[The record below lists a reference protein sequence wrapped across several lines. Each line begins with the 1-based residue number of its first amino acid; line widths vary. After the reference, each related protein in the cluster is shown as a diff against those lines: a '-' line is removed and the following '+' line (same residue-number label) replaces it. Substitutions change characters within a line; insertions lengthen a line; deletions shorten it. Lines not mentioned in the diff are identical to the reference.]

1 MHFPGFDLSKNAR
14 RWIVPAFFLCF
25 FILGLSVFKDY
36 GVSWD
41 EVNQRKIAVLVA
53 DYIFENDDTLLNSP
67 HPKYHGPVIPVA
79 LFSLEKILGLED
91 TKAKILLWHFGNF
104 LIYFLGIIYFYF
116 LGVDRFKSWKP
127 ALLGSLFLILSPRIF
142 AHAFFNHKDIPF
154 LSLYIICIYSLIKLL
169 EKKTTARIC
178 LHALLCAILIDIR
191 ILGVTLPFLTLLF
204 LGIDFLL
211 EPGKKQNLTL
221 LLRNL
226 TLFCFSLGM
235 LVVLFWPSLWE
246 NPVNEIMNAY
256 NFMKKIE
263 WGGTVLYLGH
273 FVKSNNLPWH
283 YVPVWISIT
292 TPLLYLLF
300 FFPGLLFM
308 GSDFFRSPLEFYR
321 KRKTDLICFLWF
333 SLPIAAILIHKST
346 IFDDWR
352 HLYFIYPAMIMI
364 SMNGLICL
372 WKLLKRIKN
381 RRIFFILSCLIVTLV
396 VLSVTKTAFLMIR
409 DHPYQNVYF
418 NLLAGSDKRHR
429 FELDYWG
436 LSYKEALEYIL
447 ENDKRSVIEVQVANS
462 PGRHTKEILTKGER
476 ERLRFVKK
484 QGDYLITNHRWHPND
499 YPEQEWFSI
508 KVAGEKINT
517 VYKLR

>member
-1 MHFPGFDLSKNAR
+1 
-14 RWIVPAFFLCF
+14 
-25 FILGLSVFKDY
+25 
-36 GVSWD
+36 
-41 EVNQRKIAVLVA
+41 
-53 DYIFENDDTLLNSP
+53 
-67 HPKYHGPVIPVA
+67 
-79 LFSLEKILGLED
+79 
-91 TKAKILLWHFGNF
+91 
-104 LIYFLGIIYFYF
+104 
-116 LGVDRFKSWKP
+116 
-127 ALLGSLFLILSPRIF
+127 
-142 AHAFFNHKDIPF
+142 
-154 LSLYIICIYSLIKLL
+154 
-169 EKKTTARIC
+169 
-178 LHALLCAILIDIR
+178 
-191 ILGVTLPFLTLLF
+191 LGVTLPFLTMLF

-273 FVKSNNLPWH
+273 FVKSDNLPWH

-300 FFPGLLFM
+300 FFSGLLFM
-308 GSDFFRSPLEFYR
+308 GSDFFRSPLDFYR

-372 WKLLKRIKN
+372 WELLKRIKN
-381 RRIFFILSCLIVTLV
+381 RRIFFILSCLIATLV